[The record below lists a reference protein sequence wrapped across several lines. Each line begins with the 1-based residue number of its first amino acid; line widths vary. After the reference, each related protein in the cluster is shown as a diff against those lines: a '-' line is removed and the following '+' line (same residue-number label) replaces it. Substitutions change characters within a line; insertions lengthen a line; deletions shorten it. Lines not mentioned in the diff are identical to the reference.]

1 MKYRRILAVGMFLLA
16 AGAVAVAV
24 YLWSR
29 PTASVSWQ
37 TESLVVAET
46 GSPVGLTAELSET
59 VSETVTV
66 ELELRGTVRPGRYS
80 VTSAVLTIPPGQLLA
95 TTSLSLT
102 SNGRGLAGEEITAEI
117 VGVENAAIGARD
129 EMTISIV
136 ATADDPG
143 VTPAPTST
151 LPAPTTSS
159 TSTTSPST
167 STTTV
172 DAERGPSLGDLDVSL
187 LAEVSTGGTSAP
199 LERFETRP
207 DSILLLMVSN
217 SLGGGMAPLPAVA
230 GSGLDW
236 ELVESVTR
244 GGGPRRL
251 SMFRAATGAG
261 GPVELSLDFDSS
273 QGLVNALVVEV
284 QNAPTEGN
292 GGRAVV
298 QTESAAAGS
307 FDRSASVA
315 LAPLQSS
322 GNITVGA
329 FFTGANEAEGIDGF
343 ETVGS
348 VGRAKRLLIAV
359 VGNDPTV
366 ATAQW
371 SNGAHWLGIA
381 VEITNQQ

>member
-1 MKYRRILAVGMFLLA
+1 
-16 AGAVAVAV
+16 
-24 YLWSR
+24 
-29 PTASVSWQ
+29 
-37 TESLVVAET
+37 
-46 GSPVGLTAELSET
+46 
-59 VSETVTV
+59 
-66 ELELRGTVRPGRYS
+66 
-80 VTSAVLTIPPGQLLA
+80 
-95 TTSLSLT
+95 
-102 SNGRGLAGEEITAEI
+102 
-117 VGVENAAIGARD
+117 
-129 EMTISIV
+129 
-136 ATADDPG
+136 
-143 VTPAPTST
+143 
-151 LPAPTTSS
+151 
-159 TSTTSPST
+159 
-167 STTTV
+167 
-172 DAERGPSLGDLDVSL
+172 
-187 LAEVSTGGTSAP
+187 
-199 LERFETRP
+199 
-207 DSILLLMVSN
+207 
-217 SLGGGMAPLPAVA
+217 
-230 GSGLDW
+230 
-236 ELVESVTR
+236 
-244 GGGPRRL
+244 
-251 SMFRAATGAG
+251 MFRAATGAG